1 MWTSNGDYI
10 ICFMEYQIAKNE
22 LNILTASDKIDLS
35 IFYFYLGEKR
45 VDKNF
50 SAIARTYLKEAIN
63 SVVLSDPK
71 ELAMFGLKINFILKK
86 GFAKGNVNEILEDFD
101 NTLYKYCQTSDSDEY
116 ILQADLWCLLYFGE
130 RLNSQSLKKDDDFI
144 FQNLCIKMIN
154 LCYAKLQKIPNYEHK
169 IFDIENALPFF
180 LFTISR
186 IMKLNFYNIRI
197 EKILIEI
204 SPIILS
210 YVPLLNVNK
219 LHRIWAMNSVNNV
232 KKIKGWGKHILLLK
246 EHLNLSI
253 ICINELKNRQIY
265 FQDGALGVYWI
276 SKSLMDIFD
285 DKEISEFQNALIQ
298 KMKKSEV
305 WDLVEGNVAYK
316 NSHVGLFNGIAGVR
330 LLLEKVSYED

>member
-1 MWTSNGDYI
+1 
-10 ICFMEYQIAKNE
+10 
-22 LNILTASDKIDLS
+22 
-35 IFYFYLGEKR
+35 
-45 VDKNF
+45 
-50 SAIARTYLKEAIN
+50 
-63 SVVLSDPK
+63 
-71 ELAMFGLKINFILKK
+71 
-86 GFAKGNVNEILEDFD
+86 
-101 NTLYKYCQTSDSDEY
+101 
-116 ILQADLWCLLYFGE
+116 
-130 RLNSQSLKKDDDFI
+130 
-144 FQNLCIKMIN
+144 
-154 LCYAKLQKIPNYEHK
+154 
-169 IFDIENALPFF
+169 
-180 LFTISR
+180 
-186 IMKLNFYNIRI
+186 
-197 EKILIEI
+197 
-204 SPIILS
+204 
-210 YVPLLNVNK
+210 
-219 LHRIWAMNSVNNV
+219 MNSVNNV